1 MKKKKKNSP
10 LQINTALIENYKGVN
25 KYTRKGGGT
34 RKVEW
39 SPEMV
44 DAAFKPAAR
53 AAKEGVA
60 SAYLGGKEKEKTTTS
75 EEDRI
80 KKLEAQ
86 IAKLQSTDVDP
97 KDELIDKD
105 ENNTQNNVDEGGTS
119 SDDGAS
125 DGGTSQEQK
134 KVQSQTQTQQKFD
147 IADNLNENLSV
158 NQEALAGN
166 TKPTRLK
173 VRSVYDKG
181 RRNENVVG
189 VNGQR
194 MTNQQFADSYPG
206 AERIRGGGGSG
217 SNVAAGDYN
226 YSGSLADSPVKMMER
241 SPIQKITDYDPIQDL
256 QVQNPNIEKDVDNY
270 IANMNTIGDEKLDIL
285 GAQVNS
291 RVFNYAKQLKDQA
304 NMYVDQEGNSKIVND
319 SINTLKGL
327 AKSVNNLIDKK
338 ADWVENNGGS
348 GSTKRMFSAGSS
360 GKNKFMQNAI
370 FMERDDLY
378 RMIVPLPEVTVGG
391 DTKFDDIEFAF
402 GDFKAGKKPNKVV
415 KASEIFKDVFMKP
428 EGKFAEFRKAAN
440 KFNED
445 RKLGKPYNEYH
456 ATVISDSLL
465 DSKENI
471 LAFAW
476 DNFAGPSFIEQ
487 YREANPDAD
496 ISFADVDSPNFQE
509 NKLKDEVSY
518 WLKTKLRREFDSANE
533 KALAFVDTGQMTAQQ
548 LLKKYSL

>member
-34 RKVEW
+34 RRVEW

-44 DAAFKPAAR
+44 DQAFKPAAQT
-53 AAKEGVA
+53 AYQGIAKT
-60 SAYLGGKEKEKTTTS
+60 YLGDKDKEKSTTS

-86 IAKLQSTDVDP
+86 IAKLQNPDP
-97 KDELIDKD
+97 PQDATLKDD
-105 ENNTQNNVDEGGTS
+105 EKNTENNVDEGGAPS
-119 SDDGAS
+119 NDGTPDS
-125 DGGTSQEQK
+125 GTSQEQK
-134 KVQSQTQTQQKFD
+134 KIQPKEETQQSFN
-147 IADNLNENLSV
+147 INDNNQGLSV
-158 NQEALAGN
+158 EQEALAGN

-181 RRNENVVG
+181 RRNENVVE

-194 MTNQQFADSYPG
+194 MTNEQFADSYPG
-206 AERIRGGGGSG
+206 AERIRGGGGAG

-338 ADWVENNGGS
+338 AEWVENNGGAD
-348 GSTKRMFSAGSS
+348 STKRMFSAGSS

-456 ATVISDSLL
+456 ANVISDSLL
-465 DSKENI
+465 DSKENT

-518 WLKTKLRREFDSANE
+518 WLRTKLRREFDSASKE
-533 KALAFVDTGQMTAQQ
+533 ALAFTQTNTMTAQE
-548 LLKKYSL
+548 LLKKYSI